1 MHVNVRMVLKKG
13 DFVNKIEQFYMSM
26 RRQIL
31 GFSKC
36 TNNIKVLS
44 ELGKTPLRVDIEARL
59 FKCLQR
65 LSFIEID
72 MYLKPLEMKNWI
84 KKAGF
89 KIQERP
95 FANALNIRKFHR
107 KTLAGVSF

>member
-1 MHVNVRMVLKKG
+1 MHVNVGMVLKKG

-26 RRQIL
+26 RKQIL

-59 FKCLQR
+59 FKYLQR
-65 LSFIEID
+65 LSFIEINRYVSKTFGD
-72 MYLKPLEMKNWI
+72 EELD
-84 KKAGF
+84 KKSWVQNSKATV
-89 KIQERP
+89 
-95 FANALNIRKFHR
+95 RKC
-107 KTLAGVSF
+107 S